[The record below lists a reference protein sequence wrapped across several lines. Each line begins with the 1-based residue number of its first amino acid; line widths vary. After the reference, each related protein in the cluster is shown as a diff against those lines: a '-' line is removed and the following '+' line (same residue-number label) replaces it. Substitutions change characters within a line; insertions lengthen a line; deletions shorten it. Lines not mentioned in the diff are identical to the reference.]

1 MKYKEGI
8 KKISQITFA
17 IMMVLMLVSC
27 KNTKQKLQEYVVTYN
42 KSIAPS
48 FRADNVT
55 LTTARGYINNDKIEL
70 RFETNLEQNEAHKSA
85 AVISFPKL
93 IKLMIDKDQ
102 IPRQLIEE
110 GVQFDVY
117 FLANDN
123 TVLDKEVLTGES
135 LKDFLK

>member
-1 MKYKEGI
+1 MR
-8 KKISQITFA
+8 KKISQIAFA
-17 IMMVLMLVSC
+17 IMIVVMLVSC

-55 LTTARGYINNDKIEL
+55 LTTARGYINDSKIEL
-70 RFETNLEQNEAHKSA
+70 RFETDLEQSEKNKVATSIA
-85 AVISFPKL
+85 FIRM
-93 IKLMIDKDQ
+93 IKLMIEKDQ

-117 FLANDN
+117 FLADDN
-123 TVLDKEVLTGES
+123 TVLAKEVLTGES
-135 LKDFLK
+135 LKYLLK

>member
-1 MKYKEGI
+1 ML
-8 KKISQITFA
+8 KKISQIAFA
-17 IMMVLMLVSC
+17 VMIVLMLASC

-42 KSIAPS
+42 KNIAPS

-55 LTTARGYINNDKIEL
+55 LTTARGYINDDKIEL
-70 RFETNLEQNEAHKSA
+70 RFETDLEQNEANKSA
-85 AVISFPKL
+85 SVISFPKL
-93 IKLMIDKDQ
+93 IKLMIDKDE

-117 FLANDN
+117 FLADDN
-123 TVLDKEVLTGES
+123 TVLDKETLTGES

>member
-1 MKYKEGI
+1 ML
-8 KKISQITFA
+8 KKISQIAFA
-17 IMMVLMLVSC
+17 IITVLMLVSC

-42 KSIAPS
+42 KTIAPS

-55 LTTARGYINNDKIEL
+55 LTTARGYINDDKIEL
-70 RFETNLEQNEAHKSA
+70 RFETDLEQNEANKSA

-93 IKLMIDKDQ
+93 IKGMIDKDQ
-102 IPRQLIEE
+102 VPRQLIEE

-117 FLANDN
+117 FLADDN
-123 TVLDKEVLTGES
+123 TVLDKEVLSGES

>member
-1 MKYKEGI
+1 ML
-8 KKISQITFA
+8 KKISQIAFA
-17 IMMVLMLVSC
+17 IMMVLTLVSC

-42 KSIAPS
+42 KTIAPS
-48 FRADNVT
+48 FIADNVT
-55 LTTARGYINNDKIEL
+55 LTTARGYINDNKIEL
-70 RFETNLEQNEAHKSA
+70 RFETSLDQNEGNKLASS
-85 AVISFPKL
+85 ISFVRL
-93 IKLMIDKDQ
+93 IRSMIEKDQ

-135 LKDFLK
+135 LKYILK

>member
-1 MKYKEGI
+1 MI
-8 KKISQITFA
+8 KKINQITFA
-17 IMMVLMLVSC
+17 LMLVLMLVSC

-42 KSIAPS
+42 KTIAPS
-48 FRADNVT
+48 FRADDVT
-55 LTTARGYINNDKIEL
+55 LTTARGYINDDKVEL
-70 RFETNLEQNEAHKSA
+70 RFETNLEQNEQNKA
-85 AVISFPKL
+85 ASLVSFPKL

-117 FLANDN
+117 FLADDN
-123 TVLDKEVLTGES
+123 TVLDKEILKGEN